1 MASAS
6 SSSVQATDWTICVF
20 CQLNTKESLISPTDR
35 GYETIADNITQFSNP
50 DSMPIKINL
59 ARLDHGNGIQST
71 LKEQNAKWHK
81 SCYQKFSHT
90 KLERSKRKHKSE
102 EDGTAS
108 NRIFTCSTNSDGDTT
123 SGGTVGSNC
132 PKCFFCSQQE
142 TKEKLREVCTF
153 QVDYC
158 VRKCAHDLQD
168 ENLVKLSAGDLIAQE
183 AKCHAKC
190 LTNLYNSARAK
201 VSQDQDAS
209 DDQICKG
216 IALVE
221 LISYNEEKRQNEGV
235 KVFRLADLV
244 KLYTDRLNQLG
255 VDVTAQ
261 VNSKLLKDSILMHL
275 PRMKAY
281 KEGRDVFMACDED
294 VGSILREGY
303 QTDRA
308 EQSVMMTQ
316 IAAQCTWTNW
326 WSDWGFS
333 GVLHHSTL
341 WQDSNFVFHQWSQKE
356 SVHPQRTS
364 DIRSTSNQGCSTA
377 THEEGST
384 TRWAPLGAAPRCQ
397 NDSCTLQVSG
407 DGLAQNSG
415 GLCGLTCPKP
425 VQPAQNYWSVLAE
438 EDAQTANVL
447 MRI

>member
-20 CQLNTKESLISPTDR
+20 CQLDTKESLISPTDR
-35 GYETIADNITQFSNP
+35 GYETIADNITQFSNL

-90 KLERSKRKHKSE
+90 KLERAKRKHKSE

-108 NRIFTCSTNSDGDTT
+108 KRIFTRSTSSGGDTA

-142 TKEKLREVCTF
+142 TKEKLCEVCTF
-153 QVDYC
+153 QVDYR

-168 ENLVKLSAGDLIAQE
+168 ENLLAKLSAGDLIAQE
-183 AKCHAKC
+183 AKYHAKC
-190 LTNLYNSARAK
+190 LTNLYNRACAK

-216 IALVE
+216 IALAE
-221 LISYNEEKRQNEGV
+221 LISYTEEKRQDEDV

-244 KLYTDRLNQLG
+244 NLYTDRLNQLG
-255 VDVTAQ
+255 VDVTAR
-261 VNSKLLKDSILMHL
+261 VNSKHLKDSILMHL
-275 PRMKAY
+275 PRMKPY
-281 KEGRDVFMACDED
+281 KEGRDVFMACEED

-303 QTDRA
+303 QTDRD
-308 EQSVMMTQ
+308 EQSVMITQ
-316 IAAQCTWTNW
+316 
-326 WSDWGFS
+326 
-333 GVLHHSTL
+333 LL
-341 WQDSNFVFHQWSQKE
+341 K
-356 SVHPQRTS
+356 
-364 DIRSTSNQGCSTA
+364 
-377 THEEGST
+377 
-384 TRWAPLGAAPRCQ
+384 
-397 NDSCTLQVSG
+397 
-407 DGLAQNSG
+407 
-415 GLCGLTCPKP
+415 
-425 VQPAQNYWSVLAE
+425 
-438 EDAQTANVL
+438 
-447 MRI
+447 